1 MELGTQKYGIAGL
14 EKKSFLLL
22 LKKEL
27 FSRGFTSRTAVS
39 FMKEFTETIAMIQV
53 QTSCYDPVDYYVNVA
68 CVVKAICNNTA
79 APLFDRDR
87 CNFVRLEDK
96 GSLEACLADIDYYVN
111 GFSNIEKLRNFT
123 LQHQNLYNMSSTKL
137 LDYLN
142 I

>member
-1 MELGTQKYGIAGL
+1 MELGTQIYGIAGL
-14 EKKSFLLL
+14 EKKVFLKLF
-22 LKKEL
+22 KNAL
-27 FSRGFTSRTAVS
+27 FSKGFVSRTAVS

-87 CNFVRLEDK
+87 CTFVRLEDK
-96 GSLEACLADIDYYVN
+96 GSLEACSADIDYYVN